1 MACAF
6 RHRAA
11 SRTRASTRQ
20 QTPAAS
26 LALEIVP
33 LPSSVPAP
41 RRRVRAACAI
51 SSPKWNCI
59 SSPAWGWPMSLSFS
73 QTCMGRCSLPP
84 RQYGCSSSGVTSTG
98 DSAEAGLPCRKPK
111 PLASSGS
118 TTLRSVTSLTRP
130 SSTMCRSASSAF
142 TPRGTSLVITTISAS
157 RSTPRSSLAAV
168 MGSRGPMKSSDAPW
182 YMSGSVRKDGG
193 ISPRARRVRSTWF
206 R

>member
-11 SRTRASTRQ
+11 SRARALPPGSRRRPRRWRWRSCRC
-20 QTPAAS
+20 PAACPGG
-26 LALEIVP
+26 AC
-33 LPSSVPAP
+33 
-41 RRRVRAACAI
+41 AACAI